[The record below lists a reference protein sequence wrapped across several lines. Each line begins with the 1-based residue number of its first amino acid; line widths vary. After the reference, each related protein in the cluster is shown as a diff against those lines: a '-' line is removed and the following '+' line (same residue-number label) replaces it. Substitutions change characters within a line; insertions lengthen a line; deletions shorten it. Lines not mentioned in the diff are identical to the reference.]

1 MPVGERYFGS
11 ILSILLIFSILT
23 IYGLRYLIKESKF
36 KVKWKHI
43 KYSLLFGIPLIPH
56 SLGGYL
62 LSYFDR
68 IIIGQLTTLS
78 NAGIYTVGYSVGMVL
93 LIIISAIMT
102 AWSPSFFAL
111 MKDKKYEKI
120 QSLAKKTT
128 KMVLFFALPI
138 ILFSEEFILLAIAK
152 SYHESLLVV
161 TPIVIG
167 YVFFFF
173 YSIYMLYSEY
183 KKKTLFISIN
193 TVISVVVNIG
203 LNYWLIPIF
212 GYTAAAYTTAF
223 SYILLFTLHYI
234 TTKLIMK
241 ENTIQFKKFVPGLLL
256 FFVFVGLHL
265 VIDQSVSILFIKTIL
280 KIVLLAAF
288 AYLLFRK
295 T

>member
-1 MPVGERYFGS
+1 
-11 ILSILLIFSILT
+11 
-23 IYGLRYLIKESKF
+23 
-36 KVKWKHI
+36 
-43 KYSLLFGIPLIPH
+43 
-56 SLGGYL
+56 
-62 LSYFDR
+62 
-68 IIIGQLTTLS
+68 
-78 NAGIYTVGYSVGMVL
+78 
-93 LIIISAIMT
+93 
-102 AWSPSFFAL
+102 
-111 MKDKKYEKI
+111 
-120 QSLAKKTT
+120 
-128 KMVLFFALPI
+128 
-138 ILFSEEFILLAIAK
+138 
-152 SYHESLLVV
+152 
-161 TPIVIG
+161 
-167 YVFFFF
+167 
-173 YSIYMLYSEY
+173 MLYSEY